1 MTNSAIAELIKKF
14 MDMDEDYAL
23 LKWDLHF
30 DKTDT
35 VKFSGKL
42 VPKYRRNEK

>member
-14 MDMDEDYAL
+14 MEMDEDYV
-23 LKWDLHF
+23 LKKWALHF

-35 VKFSGKL
+35 IKFSGDL
-42 VPKYRRNEK
+42 IPKGDKKYD